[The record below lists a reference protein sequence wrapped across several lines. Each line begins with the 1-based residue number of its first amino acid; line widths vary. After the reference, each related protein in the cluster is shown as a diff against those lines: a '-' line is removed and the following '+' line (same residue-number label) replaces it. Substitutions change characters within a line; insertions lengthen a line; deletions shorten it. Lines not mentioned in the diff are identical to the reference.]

1 MGDQPTKVRILL
13 HVEHYPEQFKV
24 HPDLGSVLGIKE
36 DSRAGV
42 IQTLWNYIKI
52 NGLQDKADRKR
63 IHIDAALR
71 PVRLLSNLFC
81 RPYLPRDLP
90 FTGWWN

>member
-1 MGDQPTKVRILL
+1 MGDQPTKARVIL
-13 HVEHYPEQFKV
+13 HMDHYPEQFKV

-71 PVRLLSNLFC
+71 PVRSPPLFFSLAC
-81 RPYLPRDLP
+81 TFDLV
-90 FTGWWN
+90 